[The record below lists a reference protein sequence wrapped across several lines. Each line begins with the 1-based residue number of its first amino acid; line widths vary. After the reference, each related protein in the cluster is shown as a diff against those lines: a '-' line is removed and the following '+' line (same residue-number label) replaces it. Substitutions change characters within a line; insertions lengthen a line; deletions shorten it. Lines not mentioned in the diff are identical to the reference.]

1 MAASIAAPHRR
12 CDEMG
17 VPVVC
22 SQAGRR
28 RRRAAVG
35 GGGVWLGVWG
45 EGGGSGDW
53 AGCRECHVK
62 PDWLLIGRKSDADML
77 GPAHRDAG
85 AARVSGRRLAA
96 AGRSLETTGRW
107 IGARP
112 FLFAF
117 PFYFPCLAATGVS
130 TGGFQS
136 LPGIEAI
143 NRRV

>member
-1 MAASIAAPHRR
+1 MGTA
-12 CDEMG
+12 DTG
-17 VPVVC
+17 VP
-22 SQAGRR
+22 ARIDTHTKEHAAEA
-28 RRRAAVG
+28 RAAMG
-35 GGGVWLGVWG
+35 L
-45 EGGGSGDW
+45 ST
-53 AGCRECHVK
+53 
-62 PDWLLIGRKSDADML
+62 SDATRWPMRRQL
-77 GPAHRDAG
+77 P
-85 AARVSGRRLAA
+85 SGHLVVQGRIQGRIEDLIDRGGDKAAA

-117 PFYFPCLAATGVS
+117 PCYFPCLAATGVS

>member
-1 MAASIAAPHRR
+1 MLRFASHRLAAARDGGEHRR
-12 CDEMG
+12 TTPALRRDGRAG
-17 VPVVC
+17 VLL
-22 SQAGRR
+22 AGWPQTP
-28 RRRAAVG
+28 A
-35 GGGVWLGVWG
+35 
-45 EGGGSGDW
+45 SGDW

-112 FLFAF
+112 FFFAF

>member
-1 MAASIAAPHRR
+1 MGTA
-12 CDEMG
+12 DTG
-17 VPVVC
+17 VP
-22 SQAGRR
+22 ARIDTHTKEH
-28 RRRAAVG
+28 AAEALEAMG
-35 GGGVWLGVWG
+35 L
-45 EGGGSGDW
+45 ST
-53 AGCRECHVK
+53 
-62 PDWLLIGRKSDADML
+62 SDATRLPMRRQL
-77 GPAHRDAG
+77 P
-85 AARVSGRRLAA
+85 SGHLVVQGRIQGRIEDLIDRGGDKAAA